1 MNGTITDVPGIK
13 VGHFSDYKAFTGC
26 TVVIAESGAVAG
38 VDVRGSSP
46 GTRETDLLHPT
57 NLVKKIHAVLL
68 TGGSAFGIDAAGGV
82 MQYLEEKG
90 IGFHTGSAIVPIVPA
105 AVIYDLDVGDPSVRP
120 DKKMGYMAAR
130 NSSDCKVEQ
139 GSVGVGTGAS
149 VGKIRGMEWAMKSG
163 IGSYSIELGN
173 GVIIG
178 ALSVVNALG
187 DIYEDGCIIAG
198 ARNEDG
204 SFLNTYEYL
213 KSHILNSKPWGK
225 NTTLSVVATNA
236 SLSKEEANK
245 MAQVAHDGYSRVIKP
260 VHTVYDGDCVFTMS
274 TGDIEFDILTL
285 CEAAAEVVEKAIIN
299 ALKAAEGIMGLP
311 SYSEIAKR
319 G

>member
-13 VGHFSDYKAFTGC
+13 VGHYSDYKAFTGC
-26 TVVIAESGAVAG
+26 TVVIAENGAIGG

-57 NLVKKIHAVLL
+57 NLVDRIHAVLL
-68 TGGSAFGIDAAGGV
+68 TGGSAFGLDAAGGV

-90 IGFHTGSAIVPIVPA
+90 IGFNTGTAKVPIVPV
-105 AVIYDLDVGDPSVRP
+105 AVIYDLDVGDPGVRP

-130 NSSDCKVEQ
+130 NSADCKVEQ
-139 GSVGVGTGAS
+139 GSVGAGTGAS
-149 VGKIRGMEWAMKSG
+149 VGKIRGINWATKSG
-163 IGSYSIELGN
+163 IGSYSIELAN

-178 ALSVVNALG
+178 AISVVNALG
-187 DIYEDGCIIAG
+187 DIYENGSIIAG
-198 ARNEDG
+198 CRDENG
-204 SFLNTYEYL
+204 GFLNTYEYL
-213 KSHILNSKPWGK
+213 KKNVPEEKPWGK

-236 SLSKEEANK
+236 RLTKEQANK

-260 VHTVYDGDCVFTMS
+260 VHTIYDGDCIFAMS
-274 TGDIEFDILTL
+274 TGNIEYDIMTL

-299 ALKAAEGIMGLP
+299 AVKSADSIVGLP
-311 SYSEIAKR
+311 SYNELTKK